1 MNNIRKSEG
10 CTIVEMKIKTYAVFI
25 FRMTIVVFLF
35 VVNTAPLV
43 KYGLTPQLSS
53 VQYDVNVQTYDAS
66 YMCKDPANDTGFWAP
81 GYMYDA
87 VLKGLEPN
95 TKYFYAYGTEEV
107 VNIFEIF
114 R

>member
-1 MNNIRKSEG
+1 MIKNIRKSDDCKVVEIKKG
-10 CTIVEMKIKTYAVFI
+10 MPNFPFSYDYCFFIV
-25 FRMTIVVFLF
+25 
-35 VVNTAPLV
+35 NSAPLV
-43 KYGLTPQLSS
+43 KYGLTPQLAS

-87 VLKGLEPN
+87 VLKGLKPN
-95 TKYFYAYGTEEV
+95 TKYFYAYGTEEI
-107 VNIFEIF
+107 VNIFEVS